1 MNYPVGD
8 INVKILTLNIN
19 GYGEKHGKWN
29 TRRDLITEIIKRE
42 SPDVVALQACRRD
55 ARFDDGIDQVAQLAT
70 TLKHYPYSAF
80 MPTGVSS
87 EGVSEGNGFLSKLPL
102 LKTTGQ
108 ILPLTPKCDDQ
119 TLRLVMTGF
128 FDAGRGKTIAI
139 HNCHLS
145 WVDSERISNVTHA
158 LPYIRATSAG
168 MATVVVGDF
177 NGTSEREEIRRFE
190 QMGLEDTWRAIRG
203 EEEGYTFESDSPSIR
218 IDYVFTSSELEGEEI
233 ALVAASSG
241 SSTRLSDHLGVMV
254 TLGV

>member
-1 MNYPVGD
+1 VNYPDGD
-8 INVKILTLNIN
+8 MNVKILTLNIN

-29 TRRDLITEIIKRE
+29 ARKDLIIEIIKAE
-42 SPDVVALQACRRD
+42 SPDVVALQACKRD
-55 ARFDDGIDQVAQLAT
+55 ARFDDGIDQVAQLAMS
-70 TLKHYPYSAF
+70 LPLYPYSSF
-80 MPTGVSS
+80 MPTGVSA

-102 LKTTGQ
+102 LKTTAQ

-119 TLRLVMTGF
+119 TVRLVMTGF
-128 FDAGRGKTIAI
+128 FDAGRGKSVAV

-158 LPYIRATSAG
+158 LPYITTTSSG

-177 NGTSEREEIRRFE
+177 NGTSEREEILRFE
-190 QMGLEDTWRAIRG
+190 QAGLEDTWRALRG

-218 IDYVFTSSELEGEEI
+218 IDYVFTSKELKSEEI
-233 ALVAASSG
+233 KLVAAPSKSSV
-241 SSTRLSDHLGVMV
+241 RFSDHLGVMV